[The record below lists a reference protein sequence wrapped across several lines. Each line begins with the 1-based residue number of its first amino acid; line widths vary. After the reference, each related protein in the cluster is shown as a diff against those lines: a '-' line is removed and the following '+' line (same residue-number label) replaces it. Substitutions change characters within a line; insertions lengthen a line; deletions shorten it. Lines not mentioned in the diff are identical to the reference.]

1 MTGVASHHHLTGH
14 MWIQQDWH
22 PKAIIKWITGICQ
35 LSMCSTTSII
45 TCYIQYQLT
54 SSLTIHSWITM
65 ISFKVHMMYT
75 SLTMVTYWCMTMAT
89 CDPKQKGVNTQDA
102 SSMQLITLQN
112 NCKLFGN
119 IILVTYVRIPGHA
132 ADLVMAIQWLGT
144 SIAYLVDQVGNKVGI
159 IDVITN
165 MNWLI
170 K

>member
-1 MTGVASHHHLTGH
+1 
-14 MWIQQDWH
+14 
-22 PKAIIKWITGICQ
+22 
-35 LSMCSTTSII
+35 
-45 TCYIQYQLT
+45 
-54 SSLTIHSWITM
+54 
-65 ISFKVHMMYT
+65 
-75 SLTMVTYWCMTMAT
+75 MTMAT

-112 NCKLFGN
+112 NCKLCGN
-119 IILVTYVRIPGHA
+119 IRLITYVRIPGHA
-132 ADLVMAIQWLGT
+132 ADLVMAIQSLGT